1 MVVIEPERTQMLY
14 NHRTDWDSLREY
26 VDEAINLKVKLKTAE
41 DIDQALKH
49 FTNLVQE
56 ACWRMTPVL
65 DSSRYNT
72 NLPLYI
78 KDKII
83 EKRRLRR
90 IWHLSRHPIDKA
102 ALNKAIQ
109 NLRKLIQTAND
120 LTLQDQLQSL
130 SATKVTDYSLWKCM
144 KSYDRPQEQKP
155 PLKNEK
161 CSSKW
166 ARTTTF
172 C

>member
-1 MVVIEPERTQMLY
+1 MLY

-90 IWHLSRHPIDKA
+90 IGIRDIPR
-102 ALNKAIQ
+102 Q
-109 NLRKLIQTAND
+109 
-120 LTLQDQLQSL
+120 
-130 SATKVTDYSLWKCM
+130 
-144 KSYDRPQEQKP
+144 RP
-155 PLKNEK
+155 
-161 CSSKW
+161 
-166 ARTTTF
+166 
-172 C
+172 